1 MAEETVPGNRPES
14 LEGAEQLAKQI
25 MQDQLGQ
32 HLSLTY
38 LTTNTIAFMLSHA
51 PALPLAEV
59 RQSLKVVTM
68 LLVRISNDIRAG
80 RGQMGSG
87 MTIDLLEPSHFAPNY
102 RPSAARSSQRPRFI
116 PNHTPSAISHML
128 DEKSWH
134 SQFPD
139 LAGDGGWQER
149 RSPEARGTAEPMGSR
164 LEVRKE
170 GLRRSRVGRFS

>member
-1 MAEETVPGNRPES
+1 MSIDLFLMAYS
-14 LEGAEQLAKQI
+14 LECHVRLRLRQEI
-25 MQDQLGQ
+25 
-32 HLSLTY
+32 
-38 LTTNTIAFMLSHA
+38 
-51 PALPLAEV
+51 EV
-59 RQSLKVVTM
+59 R
-68 LLVRISNDIRAG
+68 G